1 VSKLFHLR
9 CSPRAASESTACAET
24 FVTRFREARPSWDV
38 DLTDIWRE
46 TLPEFDG
53 DALEA
58 KYARQSG
65 REFSHAERDAFAV
78 LERMAMR
85 FALADRVL
93 ISTPMW
99 NFGIPYKLKQWFD
112 LIVQPGLTFRF
123 DPAQGY
129 FPLLKNRPTIVILA
143 SGSDFVTGMNRGRID
158 MATPYLR
165 EALRFIGVSDV
176 RFALIGPTVG
186 PARPRGRAPSLGRD
200 GGRLLRA
207 ASGGRGGIAMAAN
220 WLLLFGSANS
230 NCGVGLQ
237 WQRAE

>member
-1 VSKLFHLR
+1 MPKLFHLR
-9 CSPRAASESTACAET
+9 CSPRAASESSAGADV
-24 FVTRFREARPSWDV
+24 FVTRFQQMRPDWDIDV
-38 DLTDIWRE
+38 MDIWRE

-58 KYARQSG
+58 KYARQNG
-65 REFSHAERDAFAV
+65 REFSSAERDAFAE

-123 DPAQGY
+123 DPAEGY
-129 FPLLKNRPTIVILA
+129 LPLLKNRPTIVILA
-143 SGSDFVTGMNRGRID
+143 SGSDYVTGMNRGRID

-176 RFALIGPTVG
+176 RFALIGPTAG
-186 PARPRGRAPSLGRD
+186 PAESARSARE
-200 GGRLLRA
+200 A
-207 ASGGRGGIAMAAN
+207 AHRHLVELASS
-220 WLLLFGSANS
+220 F
-230 NCGVGLQ
+230 
-237 WQRAE
+237 

>member
-1 VSKLFHLR
+1 LSVGRREERPEAVPKLFHLR
-9 CSPRAASESTACAET
+9 CSPRAASESSAGADV
-24 FVTRFREARPSWDV
+24 FVTRFQQMRPSWDIDV
-38 DLTDIWRE
+38 MDIWRE
-46 TLPEFDG
+46 TLPEFNG
-53 DALEA
+53 AALEA
-58 KYARQSG
+58 KYTRQNG
-65 REFSHAERDAFAV
+65 REFSDAERDAFAE

-99 NFGIPYKLKQWFD
+99 NFGIPYRLKQWFD

-129 FPLLKNRPTIVILA
+129 LPLLKDRPTVVIVA

-176 RFALIGPTVG
+176 RFALIGPTTG
-186 PARPRGRAPSLGRD
+186 PAEPA
-200 GGRLLRA
+200 RLAREAAHRHLVEMA
-207 ASGGRGGIAMAAN
+207 AS
-220 WLLLFGSANS
+220 F
-230 NCGVGLQ
+230 
-237 WQRAE
+237 

>member
-1 VSKLFHLR
+1 LSVGRCEERLKAVPKLFHLR
-9 CSPRAASESTACAET
+9 CSPRAASESSAGADV
-24 FVTRFREARPSWDV
+24 FVTRFQQMRPSWDIDV
-38 DLTDIWRE
+38 MDIWRE
-46 TLPEFDG
+46 TLPEFNG
-53 DALEA
+53 AALEA
-58 KYARQSG
+58 KYTRQNG
-65 REFSHAERDAFAV
+65 REFSDAERDAFAE

-99 NFGIPYKLKQWFD
+99 NFGIPYRLKQWFD

-129 FPLLKNRPTIVILA
+129 LPLLKVRPTVVIVA

-176 RFALIGPTVG
+176 RFALIGPTTG
-186 PARPRGRAPSLGRD
+186 PAEPA
-200 GGRLLRA
+200 RLAREAAHRHLVEMA
-207 ASGGRGGIAMAAN
+207 AS
-220 WLLLFGSANS
+220 F
-230 NCGVGLQ
+230 
-237 WQRAE
+237 

>member
-1 VSKLFHLR
+1 MPKLFHLR
-9 CSPRAASESTACAET
+9 CSPRAASESSAGAAA
-24 FVTRFREARPSWDV
+24 FVTRFQQARPSWDIDV
-38 DLTDIWRE
+38 MDIWRE

-65 REFSHAERDAFAV
+65 REFSGAQRDAFAV

-143 SGSDFVTGMNRGRID
+143 SGSDFV
-158 MATPYLR
+158 
-165 EALRFIGVSDV
+165 GVSDV

-186 PARPRGRAPSLGRD
+186 PAEPARFAREAAH
-200 GGRLLRA
+200 RLLVEMA
-207 ASGGRGGIAMAAN
+207 AS
-220 WLLLFGSANS
+220 F
-230 NCGVGLQ
+230 
-237 WQRAE
+237 

>member
-1 VSKLFHLR
+1 VPKLFQLR
-9 CSPRAASESTACAET
+9 CSPRPASESSAGAEA
-24 FVTRFREARPSWDV
+24 FLTRFREARPSWDIDV
-38 DLTDIWRE
+38 MDIWRE
-46 TLPEFDG
+46 ALPEFDG

-65 REFSHAERDAFAV
+65 REFSNAQRAAFAV

-99 NFGIPYKLKQWFD
+99 NFGIPYRLKQWFD
-112 LIVQPGLTFRF
+112 LIIQPGLTFRF
-123 DPAQGY
+123 DPALGY
-129 FPLLKNRPTIVILA
+129 LPLLKNRPTVVILA

-176 RFALIGPTVG
+176 RFVPVGPTVG
-186 PARPRGRAPSLGRD
+186 PVEQARGAREAAHRH
-200 GGRLLRA
+200 LLELA
-207 ASGGRGGIAMAAN
+207 AS
-220 WLLLFGSANS
+220 F
-230 NCGVGLQ
+230 
-237 WQRAE
+237 